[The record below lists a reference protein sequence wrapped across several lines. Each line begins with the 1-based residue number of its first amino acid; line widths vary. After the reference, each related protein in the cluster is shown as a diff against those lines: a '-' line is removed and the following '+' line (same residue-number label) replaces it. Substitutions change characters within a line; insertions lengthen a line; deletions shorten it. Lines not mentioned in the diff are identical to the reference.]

1 MTSGLNQSKPVST
14 AESLA
19 GIGAS
24 RLCSFDLPGS

>member
-14 AESLA
+14 TESLA

-24 RLCSFDLPGS
+24 RHCAVHLPGS